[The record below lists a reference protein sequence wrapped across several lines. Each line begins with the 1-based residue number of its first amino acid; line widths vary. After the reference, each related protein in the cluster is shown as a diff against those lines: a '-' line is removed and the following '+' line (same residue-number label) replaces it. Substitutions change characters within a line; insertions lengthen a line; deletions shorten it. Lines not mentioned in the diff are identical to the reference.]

1 MMMCPSNPVD
11 RAFKRHYKDSLLMMV
26 LVFGIL
32 TTSVNAFTSRT
43 KTFHFK
49 PKLGTTNP
57 SVLHPLS
64 KAVGGYDRM
73 DVSLSATLFDSQST
87 YNPSRLQTVVSYV
100 AARTPGVALA
110 AFIGQLSIA
119 MSKTSF
125 GSQISPLLWATTLG
139 MCFGNLLYKPE
150 AKPTFSEGIK
160 FSKSRLLR
168 LGIILYG
175 FKITM
180 QQIGGI
186 GIGGVMTDAFM
197 VVTTLF
203 LGTFFGTK
211 VCKLDEATSTLIAS
225 GSAICGCSAVLA
237 TQPVVGGESHQVSAA
252 VATVVVGGTLSMFLY
267 PLFFKYVPF
276 LASNPKI
283 MGIFAGSTIHEIAGA
298 VAAGN
303 AMGPAVATTTVV
315 TKLCRVLFLAPALT
329 GLSWIRSMREC
340 KLGQESKEKC
350 KISLPWFAFAFLGI
364 SALNSAITFNAG
376 LVKTASKMSANA
388 LICAM
393 AALGIDSD
401 FKEIKKL
408 GVKPIFLAS
417 ALWGWLVVGGFTAAR
432 FFN

>member
-1 MMMCPSNPVD
+1 MCPSNPIE
-11 RAFKRHYKDSLLMMV
+11 RAFKRHYKIQPLLMMV

-32 TTSVNAFTSRT
+32 TTSVDAFASRT
-43 KTFHFK
+43 STS
-49 PKLGTTNP
+49 PIQPLLGAKISSALQPFPN
-57 SVLHPLS
+57 
-64 KAVGGYDRM
+64 AIEGYDRM
-73 DVSLSATLFDSQST
+73 NVALSTSILDSQST
-87 YNPSRLQTVVSYV
+87 YNPSRFQNICTFVTER
-100 AARTPGVALA
+100 APGMALA
-110 AFIGQLSIA
+110 ATIGQLSIA
-119 MSKTSF
+119 ISKTSI
-125 GSQISPLLWATTLG
+125 GSSISPLLWATTLG
-139 MCFGNLLYKPE
+139 MGFGNLLYKPE
-150 AKPTFSEGIK
+150 AKPTFAEGIK

-186 GIGGVMTDAFM
+186 GMGGLLTDAFM
-197 VVTTLF
+197 VISTLALGTTL
-203 LGTFFGTK
+203 GTK
-211 VCKLDEATSTLIAS
+211 VFKLDEATSTLIAS

-252 VATVVVGGTLSMFLY
+252 VATVVVGGTISMFVY

-276 LASNPKI
+276 LAANPKI

-315 TKLCRVLFLAPALT
+315 TKLARVLFLAPALT
-329 GLSWIRSMREC
+329 GLSWIKSMREC
-340 KLGQESKEKC
+340 KVGDEVAKKKC

-376 LVKTASKMSANA
+376 LVKAASKTSAFA
-388 LICAM
+388 LLCAM